1 MNTLAH
7 MIDELRSGVPMAVAL
22 GNFLDGF
29 YRAPDAAFLVDE
41 PPLLGG
47 ANGAVVDA
55 YLAGVAEHL
64 AREYALDIPM
74 WVFGRQ
80 RYLQRPKFGHES
92 AALRATLLI
101 ESPPA
106 FRARNIFVTANVLER
121 ASRRRAA

>member
-1 MNTLAH
+1 
-7 MIDELRSGVPMAVAL
+7 MAVAL
-22 GNFLDGF
+22 GNFLDEF
-29 YRAPDAAFLVDE
+29 YRTPDVARLADE

-47 ANGAVVDA
+47 ANGAVVGA

-64 AREYALDIPM
+64 AREYALDIPA
-74 WVFGRQ
+74 WVFGPQ
-80 RYLQRPKFGHES
+80 RYLRRPKFGHES

-106 FRARNIFVTANVLER
+106 FRSRNIFVTANVLER